1 MQFRRQTNTQ
11 SNGRDR
17 LHRRWVDAIIHTQWF
32 YFMVSNTLPGVTY
45 HFTILNFMKVGRV
58 NEWSE

>member
-1 MQFRRQTNTQ
+1 
-11 SNGRDR
+11 
-17 LHRRWVDAIIHTQWF
+17 
-32 YFMVSNTLPGVTY
+32 VSNTLPGVTY